1 MTGANRAWGRR
12 EASQIAR
19 RVRSGGTR
27 KTSDLDR
34 RDASPPFSRGTVGGG
49 RARARR
55 ARARTHVWTPVRARR
70 GAARLLRHDAV
81 VVLELRHRSVFRVG
95 SRTTPPRSVFERAT
109 DRRATEAAER
119 RERAGGGSSAP
130 ASGRFDPRSRRAP
143 RVDRS
148 DARARV
154 GGGTRGR
161 RATPRREWK
170 TVGAG
175 ARWSEFARRRGST
188 TTSPIAGQAL
198 ANHRARDHGRQE
210 RQGSHGEGTLRT
222 QPREHRGA
230 PRSHPAP
237 SLDETRGRRRGTQVR
252 TAPIP
257 PAPDPPPPLP
267 RSSPT
272 PPSRRTCFAPRVSS
286 WAPSC
291 SCATSATRWPS
302 ERDRS
307 VGVAERDAIERARR
321 NKTSERNGRRDEC
334 RPPRSTARATP
345 SGLFITS
352 HSPSAIILTP
362 RPRYRTPP

>member
-1 MTGANRAWGRR
+1 MTPSSYWNCGIAPYLGLVHERPLRGRFLN
-12 EASQIAR
+12 AR
-19 RVRSGGTR
+19 PIGERP
-27 KTSDLDR
+27 KR
-34 RDASPPFSRGTVGGG
+34 RNDES
-49 RARARR
+49 AR
-55 ARARTHVWTPVRARR
+55 
-70 GAARLLRHDAV
+70 
-81 VVLELRHRSVFRVG
+81 
-95 SRTTPPRSVFERAT
+95 
-109 DRRATEAAER
+109 
-119 RERAGGGSSAP
+119 GGSSAP

-161 RATPRREWK
+161 RATPKREWK

-175 ARWSEFARRRGST
+175 ARRSEFARRRGST
-188 TTSPIAGQAL
+188 TTSPIAGRAL

-237 SLDETRGRRRGTQVR
+237 SLDETRGRRRGTPVR

-302 ERDRS
+302 ERIEASESRS
-307 VGVAERDAIERARR
+307 GTRSNERDVIKRANGSVAE
-321 NKTSERNGRRDEC
+321 TS

-352 HSPSAIILTP
+352 PSPSAIILTP
-362 RPRYRTPP
+362 RPRYRTSP